1 MSLDKYAML
10 NTNRQGLFLEK
21 DEKDRQCHRRTV
33 PLTIRRSSSPS
44 PRRGAHR
51 GQHGA
56 NRFHAIQIN
65 QARLQDRSNSTRP
78 PNTAWNGPEKPKS
91 RKRPNLPIQ
100 RRERP
105 SFPAQL
111 GGRIPARQ
119 TKSTLEGPNKGNPCF
134 A

>member
-51 GQHGA
+51 GNMEQTVSMLSKSTKLDYKTVQTALERLTQHGMV
-56 NRFHAIQIN
+56 Q
-65 QARLQDRSNSTRP
+65 
-78 PNTAWNGPEKPKS
+78 KS
-91 RKRPNLPIQ
+91 RRVGNAQTYRFNVENDLHSLLNWAAEYQHGKRN
-100 RRERP
+100 RR
-105 SFPAQL
+105 
-111 GGRIPARQ
+111 
-119 TKSTLEGPNKGNPCF
+119 
-134 A
+134 